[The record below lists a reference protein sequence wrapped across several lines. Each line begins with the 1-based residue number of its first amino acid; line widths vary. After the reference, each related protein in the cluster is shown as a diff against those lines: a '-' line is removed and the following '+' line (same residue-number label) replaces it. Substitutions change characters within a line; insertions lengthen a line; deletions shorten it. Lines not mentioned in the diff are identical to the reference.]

1 MKTGLVLEGGAMRGM
16 FTCGIL
22 DIFME
27 NNIVFDGVA
36 WISAGATFGINFKS
50 HQAGRAVRYNK
61 RYAQDRRYGTMES
74 LLKTGDIYDVKF
86 CYHDIPFELDPFD
99 CEAFKADPM
108 EFYVGATDVET
119 GKAVFHKCTDCGEK
133 DLEWIRASASMPG
146 VSRVVNIGKYK
157 LLDGGVSDSIPIKFM
172 EKMGYEKNVIIL
184 TQPADYRKG
193 PNKLMPVMNI
203 QLRQYPK
210 LLQAMRTRHIRY
222 NNTLEYIRQ
231 KESEGSVFVIQP
243 EMGLHINRTE
253 SDPSELE
260 RVYQLGREAGKR
272 ALSGVA
278 EFIK

>member
-1 MKTGLVLEGGAMRGM
+1 MKPA
-16 FTCGIL
+16 
-22 DIFME
+22 
-27 NNIVFDGVA
+27 
-36 WISAGATFGINFKS
+36 
-50 HQAGRAVRYNK
+50 
-61 RYAQDRRYGTMES
+61 
-74 LLKTGDIYDVKF
+74 
-86 CYHDIPFELDPFD
+86 
-99 CEAFKADPM
+99 
-108 EFYVGATDVET
+108 
-119 GKAVFHKCTDCGEK
+119 
-133 DLEWIRASASMPG
+133 
-146 VSRVVNIGKYK
+146 VNIGKYK

-184 TQPADYRKG
+184 TQPADYKKG